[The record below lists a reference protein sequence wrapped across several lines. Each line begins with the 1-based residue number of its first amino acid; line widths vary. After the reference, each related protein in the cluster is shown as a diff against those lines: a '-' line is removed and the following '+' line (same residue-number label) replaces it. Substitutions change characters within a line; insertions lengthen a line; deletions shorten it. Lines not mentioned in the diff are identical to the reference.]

1 MKARLSVVSCATVM
15 VLVSATVSACTG
27 PPSSSVPEVSS
38 PAGTATASGTA
49 TGTSTPGNGAATT
62 ATSTATHTAT
72 TSAPATHSD
81 AATGP
86 PATATTTKPATPAS
100 PTTQPATHTESPT
113 VPAGAPETGGGGTAG
128 LQDGLAIGLG
138 LAAILAGLGSLAYRR
153 RLTRRRR

>member
-1 MKARLSVVSCATVM
+1 MKAHLAVVSCATLM

-27 PPSSSVPEVSS
+27 APASSVPSIFS
-38 PAGTATASGTA
+38 PSGTVTPTGTG
-49 TGTSTPGNGAATT
+49 TGTSKPALAPSGTGTG
-62 ATSTATHTAT
+62 TATHTAT

-81 AATGP
+81 AATAP
-86 PATATTTKPATPAS
+86 PATATTTKPAT

-113 VPAGAPETGGGGTAG
+113 VPEGAPETGGGGTAG

-138 LAAILAGLGSLAYRR
+138 LVAILAGLGSLAYRR

>member
-81 AATGP
+81 AATAP
-86 PATATTTKPATPAS
+86 PPTATTSKPATPAS
-100 PTTQPATHTESPT
+100 PTTQPPTQSPS
-113 VPAGAPETGGGGTAG
+113 VPQGAPETGGGGTAG

-138 LAAILAGLGSLAYRR
+138 VAAILAGLGSLAYRR
-153 RLTRRRR
+153 RLTRRR